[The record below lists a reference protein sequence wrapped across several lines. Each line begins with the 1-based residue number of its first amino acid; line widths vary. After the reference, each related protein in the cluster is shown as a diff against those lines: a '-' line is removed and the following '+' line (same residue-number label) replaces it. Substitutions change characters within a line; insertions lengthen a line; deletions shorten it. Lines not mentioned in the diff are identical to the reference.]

1 MGNLKYAQILFIILN
16 KTVKQD
22 TAGQEKYRSIVKT
35 YYRDSDCFICMYDIT
50 SEESFL
56 NLRNWITSIR
66 ETAYNSKLKIV
77 IIGNKLDLVREEI
90 PRGVERRDA
99 ETLAKVISI

>member
-1 MGNLKYAQILFIILN
+1 
-16 KTVKQD
+16 
-22 TAGQEKYRSIVKT
+22 
-35 YYRDSDCFICMYDIT
+35 MYDIT